1 MKLLTKLQL
10 FTLLFA
16 LFAMTTSAK
25 EFSYVE
31 TFDDDASF
39 VESADLPDGWVANAP
54 QNRLN
59 AMQAPILA
67 PAPIRAI
74 MFWEHSTLQLWDV
87 TVGFSPKCCHSRGC
101 NLHHQLLAQDA
112 WRCSGS
118 I

>member
-54 QNRLN
+54 HR
-59 AMQAPILA
+59 
-67 PAPIRAI
+67 
-74 MFWEHSTLQLWDV
+74 TD
-87 TVGFSPKCCHSRGC
+87 
-101 NLHHQLLAQDA
+101 
-112 WRCSGS
+112 
-118 I
+118 